1 MLLSQGNFRNAAR
14 KQCQAE
20 RHEVNKII
28 ATFVFIQLESLNI
41 RRPPCARLI
50 SVFQQQIEM
59 RKCGEDFD
67 SAGGRGLTKD
77 CQVLADSNY

>member
-1 MLLSQGNFRNAAR
+1 MLLSQGNFLNAAR

-41 RRPPCARLI
+41 RRPPRARLI
-50 SVFQQQIEM
+50 SVLQQQIEM

-67 SAGGRGLTKD
+67 SAGEGADEGLPST
-77 CQVLADSNY
+77 C